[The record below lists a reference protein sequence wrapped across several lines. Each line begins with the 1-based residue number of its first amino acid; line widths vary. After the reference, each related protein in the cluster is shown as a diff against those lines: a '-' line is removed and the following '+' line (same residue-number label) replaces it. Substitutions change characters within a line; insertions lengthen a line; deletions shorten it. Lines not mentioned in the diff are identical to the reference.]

1 MVALSEPRGRPKVL
15 NVDPN
20 IQGDIV
26 HLRESLTFD
35 SNTKLVLLL
44 SFSTNE
50 MIKCTMMYPEVYF
63 MDCTGRANQQKR
75 ELFISMVCSLSGNC
89 YMSNV
94 TVIPSGDDPIFL
106 TFCWLLQMYLLL
118 LFPHAL
124 SRKAWVFRYI
134 TWSIFPMLFGDVTV
148 QRNRLG
154 FTDEDLL

>member
-63 MDCTGRANQQKR
+63 MDCTGRANRQKR
-75 ELFISMVCSLSGNC
+75 ELFISVVRSPAGKCF
-89 YMSNV
+89 MSNV
-94 TVIPSGDDPIFL
+94 TVIPSGVDPCFL
-106 TFCWLLQMYLLL
+106 TCLLPNTFILTTI
-118 LFPHAL
+118 
-124 SRKAWVFRYI
+124 K
-134 TWSIFPMLFGDVTV
+134 
-148 QRNRLG
+148 
-154 FTDEDLL
+154 

>member
-44 SFSTNE
+44 SFSTDE

-63 MDCTGRANQQKR
+63 MDCTGRANRQKR
-75 ELFISMVCSLSGNC
+75 ELFISVVCSPAGKC
-89 YMSNV
+89 FMSNV
-94 TVIPSGDDPIFL
+94 TVIPSGVDPCFL
-106 TFCWLLQMYLLL
+106 TCLLPNTFILTNI
-118 LFPHAL
+118 
-124 SRKAWVFRYI
+124 K
-134 TWSIFPMLFGDVTV
+134 
-148 QRNRLG
+148 
-154 FTDEDLL
+154 

>member
-44 SFSTNE
+44 SFSTDK

-63 MDCTGRANQQKR
+63 MDCTGRANRQKR
-75 ELFISMVCSLSGNC
+75 ELFISVVRSPAGKCF
-89 YMSNV
+89 MSNV
-94 TVIPSGDDPIFL
+94 TVIPSGVDPCFL
-106 TFCWLLQMYLLL
+106 TCLLHTAITLI
-118 LFPHAL
+118 
-124 SRKAWVFRYI
+124 YI
-134 TWSIFPMLFGDVTV
+134 K
-148 QRNRLG
+148 
-154 FTDEDLL
+154 